1 MKVNKAHQPLP
12 DHDAE
17 LENDAVWSLLEQGTQ
32 AEPSPQFTQNTL
44 RAARLQSEKTT
55 TSWWQKI
62 FTPQPIIALG
72 VTGLAALAI
81 TLSLP
86 NPTDTT
92 SDDPTSP
99 SNLPTT
105 AEVSENWDDLEDAL
119 ASELLSDAAEN
130 PSLLTDQQ
138 IIALLY

>member
-1 MKVNKAHQPLP
+1 MKATKAHQPLP

-44 RAARLQSEKTT
+44 RAARLQNEKTT

-62 FTPQPIIALG
+62 FTPKPIIALG
-72 VTGLAALAI
+72 VTGLAAFVI

-86 NPTDTT
+86 NQTDTPNDL
-92 SDDPTSP
+92 SSP
-99 SNLPTT
+99 SNPPSI
-105 AEVSENWDDLEDAL
+105 AEVSEDWDDLEDAL

-138 IIALLY
+138 IVALLY

>member
-1 MKVNKAHQPLP
+1 MKATKAHQPLP

-44 RAARLQSEKTT
+44 RAARLQNEKTT

-62 FTPQPIIALG
+62 FTPKPIIA
-72 VTGLAALAI
+72 
-81 TLSLP
+81 
-86 NPTDTT
+86 
-92 SDDPTSP
+92 
-99 SNLPTT
+99 
-105 AEVSENWDDLEDAL
+105 
-119 ASELLSDAAEN
+119 SDAAEN

-138 IIALLY
+138 IVALLY